1 MDVHKAMQNPAGVFA
16 TPETLSASTEL
27 TPEEKAALLL
37 QWKDQLLQ
45 LQAADGEGMHRGEG
59 SAGVT
64 NDMLGR
70 VTSILSRLDTD
81 LKRTPPHSR

>member
-1 MDVHKAMQNPAGVFA
+1 MDVHKAMQNPADVFG
-16 TPETLSASTEL
+16 TPETLSASTDL
-27 TPEEKAALLL
+27 TTEQKAAILV

-59 SAGVT
+59 AAGVT

-70 VTSILSRLDTD
+70 VTSILSRIDAD
-81 LKRTPPHSR
+81 LKRTSHSR